1 MNGKLG
7 TSKEEV
13 EEVSTTWFE
22 SPQSRMGPLKGSMML
37 MLSSLRKNLQF
48 NQNMRRRSRISSRE
62 QYGL

>member
-13 EEVSTTWFE
+13 EEVSTTWLE
-22 SPQSRMGPLKGSMML
+22 APQSRVGPLEDSLML
-37 MLSSLRKNLQF
+37 MLSSLERNLQR
-48 NQNMRRRSRISSRE
+48 NQTTRRRSRISSHE